1 MNCSLTSICAGSY
14 STNEMVP
21 IHFHVNNGNI
31 KFYAMSRLSG
41 TRANR
46 LEYVVLFM
54 RWAIHTDTSSYT
66 SKHSRGTGVSDT

>member
-1 MNCSLTSICAGSY
+1 
-14 STNEMVP
+14 MVP
-21 IHFHVNNGNI
+21 IHFHENNGNI

-54 RWAIHTDTSSYT
+54 QSAIPTDTSNYT
-66 SKHSRGTGVSDT
+66 SKYSKATGVSDT

>member
-1 MNCSLTSICAGSY
+1 
-14 STNEMVP
+14 MVP
-21 IHFHVNNGNI
+21 IHFYKNNGNI

-54 RWAIHTDTSSYT
+54 QSAIHTDISSHT
-66 SKHSRGTGVSDT
+66 SKYSTGTGVSDT

>member
-1 MNCSLTSICAGSY
+1 MKT
-14 STNEMVP
+14 MV
-21 IHFHVNNGNI
+21 IY

-54 RWAIHTDTSSYT
+54 QSAIHTDTRSYT
-66 SKHSRGTGVSDT
+66 SKYSTWTGVSDT